1 MARAAPSSSR
11 ARRAPGGAGFNALAR
26 LASPGGPPYKD
37 DARKAGAT
45 MIVTCPECAT
55 RYLVDP
61 RALGTSGRTVRCA
74 NCSNTWYQTP
84 PDDAPR
90 RIELPPIEPIA
101 IERPQARIQLPA
113 VAKPPRPSVLRNAGW
128 LVMVLVLLAVGAGLV
143 VERGSIVALWP
154 TAEGLYKAVGLSM
167 PAAEKVFDLR
177 NIDTKDAT
185 ENDQPTI
192 IVTGEVVNIT
202 PVTRSAPK
210 VKVSLNDVNDHELL
224 AWTIPLTED
233 RLLPGQSVPFRT
245 SSSRPVGAVAVS
257 VAVVG
262 GS

>member
-1 MARAAPSSSR
+1 
-11 ARRAPGGAGFNALAR
+11 
-26 LASPGGPPYKD
+26 
-37 DARKAGAT
+37 

-61 RALGTSGRTVRCA
+61 RALGASGRTVRCA
-74 NCSNTWYQTP
+74 NCAQTWYQTP

-101 IERPQARIQLPA
+101 IERPETRIQLPA
-113 VAKPPRPSVLRNAGW
+113 VAKPRRSGALRSIGW
-128 LVMVLVLLAVGAGLV
+128 VAMVVVLLAVGAGLV
-143 VERGSIVALWP
+143 VERGAIVALWP
-154 TAEGLYKAVGLSM
+154 TAEGLYEAVGLTL

-192 IVTGEVVNIT
+192 IVTGEVVNLT
-202 PVTRSAPK
+202 PVTRTAPK
-210 VKVSLNDVNDHELL
+210 VKVTLNDVNDHELL

-245 SSSRPVGAVAVS
+245 TSSRPLGAVAVS

-262 GS
+262 GG